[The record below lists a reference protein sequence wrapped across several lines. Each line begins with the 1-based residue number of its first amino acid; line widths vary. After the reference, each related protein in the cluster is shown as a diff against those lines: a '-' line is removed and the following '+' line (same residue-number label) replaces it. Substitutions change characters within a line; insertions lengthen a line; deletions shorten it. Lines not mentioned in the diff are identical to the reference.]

1 MYTWE
6 IDSYFREKNYYLED
20 YIEDFHEKVFKTSPQ
35 IKNVKFEGIY
45 GSSSKYYIATDD
57 ANWTLWIKNKMA

>member
-6 IDSYFREKNYYLED
+6 IDNYFRKKNYYLED
-20 YIEDFHEKVFKTSPQ
+20 YMEDFHYKVFKTSPQ
-35 IKNVKFEGIY
+35 IKNVKFEGVY
-45 GSSSKYYIATDD
+45 GESSKYYVATDD